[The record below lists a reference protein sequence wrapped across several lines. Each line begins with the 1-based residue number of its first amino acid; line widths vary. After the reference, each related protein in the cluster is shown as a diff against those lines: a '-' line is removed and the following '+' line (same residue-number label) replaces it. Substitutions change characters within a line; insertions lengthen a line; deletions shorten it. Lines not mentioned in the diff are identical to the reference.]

1 MDFNE
6 ARTKYQ
12 SRMNVLIEQSR
23 SKKIEKNI
31 LFTELVRIGDIFC
44 TDIESII
51 CEKISSI
58 LSPAEKNDLLE
69 TIEETFKTVI
79 KHYKILKK
87 LSQKINYESP
97 NTVIIFLQNVYKS
110 NAEKNSIKEYKKKFA
125 DEGLSVKGFETR
137 RKSKMKTTKCNVPGI
152 IITAIVTLL
161 IIAALVIYNNIG
173 KNISINI
180 PMLITAVIALGICII
195 FCFIKFVQDSSSY
208 LIFRILASLAPSI
221 LLVSLINVTVRI
233 SLTFRILTLDA
244 IGVVALTVFF
254 YLVKPAKPQEYKTAS
269 ELKQDN

>member
-1 MDFNE
+1 M
-6 ARTKYQ
+6 
-12 SRMNVLIEQSR
+12 
-23 SKKIEKNI
+23 
-31 LFTELVRIGDIFC
+31 
-44 TDIESII
+44 
-51 CEKISSI
+51 
-58 LSPAEKNDLLE
+58 
-69 TIEETFKTVI
+69 
-79 KHYKILKK
+79 KK

-195 FCFIKFVQDSSSY
+195 FCFILFSGY
-208 LIFRILASLAPSI
+208 
-221 LLVSLINVTVRI
+221 
-233 SLTFRILTLDA
+233 
-244 IGVVALTVFF
+244 
-254 YLVKPAKPQEYKTAS
+254 
-269 ELKQDN
+269 